1 MSRAELAESVCN
13 WLWET
18 TDTQYDLDGHYIA
31 KMERGAVRWP
41 GAAYR
46 SGLRH
51 VLNVSSDSELGFTQT
66 GPAGS
71 FETDLT
77 QHSTI
82 GLADDLIDA
91 GDESVTMLALAEE
104 SKSAISPSNNCTAD
118 IERIAQ
124 NYLKV
129 PTKPLFDRTKAVRDR
144 AFKLLAGRQP
154 PPPDP

>member
-1 MSRAELAESVCN
+1 
-13 WLWET
+13 
-18 TDTQYDLDGHYIA
+18 
-31 KMERGAVRWP
+31 MERGAVRWP

-104 SKSAISPSNNCTAD
+104 SNVGDLTVEHCTPTSSGSRRTTSRCRPNRSSIAPRGPRPGFQTPGRPSATA
-118 IERIAQ
+118 
-124 NYLKV
+124 
-129 PTKPLFDRTKAVRDR
+129 
-144 AFKLLAGRQP
+144 
-154 PPPDP
+154 PDP